1 MEPQTA
7 TKQPSPLADQPTKS
21 PRLENPRQP
30 QMANMPRSK
39 QLPSGMAVKILPLPW
54 IGYKK
59 IRSQLIAALT
69 GEIGDSLRKAIE
81 AWDRLVTGGTATTP
95 VSVLVH
101 SGLLQSVPELL
112 VDIETRVEDLATDL
126 ITACCPGVDFDSLPV
141 HDMLTLRRYVLDS
154 INLPELLDLE
164 KNLFRG
170 IVGSVMTT
178 IGIATNT
185 KTDETNQ
192 AETPAAESV
201 SSANS
206 ETPAPPASNGTS
218 TNPTPS
224 GNASGGVDSST

>member
-1 MEPQTA
+1 MEPQT
-7 TKQPSPLADQPTKS
+7 TVKQPSPLADQAKQATKFANL
-21 PRLENPRQP
+21 PQLEE
-30 QMANMPRSK
+30 
-39 QLPSGMAVKILPLPW
+39 LPSGRTVKILPLPW
-54 IGYKK
+54 VGYKK

-69 GEIGDSLRKAIE
+69 GEIGNSLRKAIE

-126 ITACCPGVDFDSLPV
+126 ITACCPDVDFDALPV

-178 IGIATNT
+178 VGITTNT

-192 AETPAAESV
+192 AGAPAAESV
-201 SSANS
+201 SSASS
-206 ETPAPPASNGTS
+206 ETPVPQTSNGTS
-218 TNPTPS
+218 TSPTPS
-224 GNASGGVDSST
+224 GNDAGGADSNT